1 MPYCERCKKDIAN
14 AEVVLTQKDV
24 DEGKTV
30 ESVRSARN
38 VAPSAE
44 VVKTQAQVD
53 AENKAKAGVVDSPA
67 NEEAKTEVD
76 KSIEKA
82 EANVEPAKPAK
93 PAKPKSK
100 KKK

>member
-1 MPYCERCKKDIAN
+1 MKVLCERCKKDVAN

-30 ESVRSARN
+30 ESKKKSRVGSSEST
-38 VAPSAE
+38 VEE

-53 AENKAKAGVVDSPA
+53 AENPIK
-67 NEEAKTEVD
+67 KTEVD

-82 EANVEPAKPAK
+82 EKNVAS
-93 PAKPKSK
+93 AKPKK
-100 KKK
+100 KTKK